1 MSYTFYTFLHCF
13 WVWTS
18 VHGGTG
24 CHTGYQGDL
33 QQEMASFLS
42 IARSQGRRSRQI
54 QELEHREKVLL
65 TAMET
70 IETIGHWAE
79 SGANFCWG
87 KHGKTIWKI
96 HENSRSRSAGTA
108 DEWWNFSLSSNLEL
122 FFSHTIRLH
131 PLDWKRQI
139 SSNIIWPH
147 IMTLVFQVTIFSFS
161 P

>member
-1 MSYTFYTFLHCF
+1 
-13 WVWTS
+13 
-18 VHGGTG
+18 
-24 CHTGYQGDL
+24 
-33 QQEMASFLS
+33 MASFLS